1 MLIMRCELPHSQ
13 KGAPHERGRW
23 AMPFV
28 KRDTAGRVVALYRE
42 QGPEA
47 PEYLAS
53 NHPEVAEFAD
63 TEANASERVS
73 LVQSDLEMI
82 RVYEDLIDILISKR
96 IVVLTDFPPR
106 AQEKLVRR
114 KRLRSS
120 LGALTEVLAPEDDD
134 EGEDGMP

>member
-13 KGAPHERGRW
+13 KGAPHKRGKW

-28 KRDTAGRVVALYRE
+28 KRDAAGRLVALYRE
-42 QGPEA
+42 QSPEA
-47 PEYLAS
+47 SEFLAT
-53 NHPEVAEFAD
+53 NHPEVIEFAD
-63 TEANASERVS
+63 TEANVSERVS
-73 LVQSDLEMI
+73 LLQSDLEMI

-134 EGEDGMP
+134 DGDDGLP

>member
-1 MLIMRCELPHSQ
+1 
-13 KGAPHERGRW
+13 
-23 AMPFV
+23 MPFV
-28 KRDTAGRVVALYRE
+28 KRDAAGRVVALYRE

-53 NHPEVAEFAD
+53 NHPEVVEFAD
-63 TEANASERVS
+63 SAANVSERVS

>member
-1 MLIMRCELPHSQ
+1 
-13 KGAPHERGRW
+13 
-23 AMPFV
+23 MPFV
-28 KRDTAGRVVALYRE
+28 KRDAAGRVVALYRE
-42 QGPEA
+42 QSPEA

-53 NHPEVAEFAD
+53 SHPEVAEFAD
-63 TEANASERVS
+63 TEANANERVS

-82 RVYEDLIDILISKR
+82 RVYEDLIDILIGKR

-120 LGALTEVLAPEDDD
+120 LGALTEVLAPDDDD